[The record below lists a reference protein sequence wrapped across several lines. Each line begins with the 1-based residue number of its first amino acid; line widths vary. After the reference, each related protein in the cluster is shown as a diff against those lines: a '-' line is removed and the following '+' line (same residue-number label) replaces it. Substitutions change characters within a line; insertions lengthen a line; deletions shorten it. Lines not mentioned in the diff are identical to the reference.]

1 MGFNIDLLGE
11 FAIAQHFNEVLGR
24 NEAGSYEV
32 FDTNFLKVLGF
43 SQCLDCSD
51 IDSLVLYAIDVLK
64 TMLGKT
70 ALKRH
75 LTTFKTNL
83 LAVTGTLL
91 GTLVTTSRS
100 AAHTGTGTATNSL
113 ARFC

>member
-1 MGFNIDLLGE
+1 MCYNINLLCE
-11 FAIAQHFNEVLGR
+11 FSVAEHFNEVLGR
-24 NEAGSYEV
+24 NEASGDE
-32 FDTNFLKVLGF
+32 FFNTNFLKVLGF
-43 SQCLDCSD
+43 CQGLNRCD
-51 IDSLVLYAIDVLK
+51 IDSLVFYAVDILE

-75 LTTFKTNL
+75 LTTFETNL